1 MQTYVK
7 FPQYKNYSEFLQL
20 GFKSY
25 EPKTV
30 SGKKILVIL
39 DVTGSMD
46 GLINGENEGTKIT
59 FAKKIIENIIDGY
72 PFSEV
77 DIMPFSD
84 FPKQI
89 VSFKEIPEPRGCTYF
104 TPILPEVTKYVKT
117 DSDYSSVIFM
127 SDGLPSESLEQ
138 GQRAISALGS
148 YCREAGSNT
157 IAVAIG
163 SDADGKAC
171 SLFTGNR
178 GYNCF
183 GKFHKEI
190 PEIMNDVLN
199 GIKCNYVQ
207 VSEGIWIPVEE
218 SGNYYYLSDNFNGS
232 QMLPNINLVR
242 KYINLII
249 QNEINDSDNFDPES
263 LIKYIK
269 HVAELLSDKAEQEE
283 VVSFFTKSLHVVRN
297 TIDMYGATPSIASAV
312 QQTYRSYSSP
322 VTGI

>member
-7 FPQYKNYSEFLQL
+7 FPQYKNYSQYLQL

-25 EPKTV
+25 EPKMV
-30 SGKKILVIL
+30 AGKKILVIL
-39 DVTGSMD
+39 DVTGSME
-46 GLINGENEGTKIT
+46 GLINMENEGTKIT
-59 FAKKIIENIIDGY
+59 FAKKIIENVIDGY

-77 DIMPFSD
+77 NIMPFAD
-84 FPKQI
+84 FPQQI
-89 VSFKEIPEPRGCTYF
+89 VSFKDIPEPRGCTYF
-104 TPILPEVTKYVKT
+104 TPILNEVVKYVKT

-127 SDGLPSESLEQ
+127 SDGIPSEPCDI
-138 GQRAISALGS
+138 GQKAISALGS
-148 YCREAGSNT
+148 YCREAGANT

-183 GKFHKEI
+183 GKFYREI
-190 PEIMNDVLN
+190 PEITNDILN

-207 VSEGIWIPVEE
+207 VSEGTWVPIEE
-218 SGNYYYLSDNFNGS
+218 SGNYYYLSDNFNGEPI
-232 QMLPNINLVR
+232 LPNINLVR

-249 QNEINDSDNFDPES
+249 QNEINNPENINTET
-263 LIKYIK
+263 LIAYIK
-269 HVAELLSDKAEQEE
+269 SVAELLSDKSEQEE
-283 VVSFFTKSLHVVRN
+283 IVNFFTKSLHVVKD
-297 TIDMYGATPSIASAV
+297 TIDMYAQTPSISSAV
-312 QQTYRSYSSP
+312 HQTYRSYSSP